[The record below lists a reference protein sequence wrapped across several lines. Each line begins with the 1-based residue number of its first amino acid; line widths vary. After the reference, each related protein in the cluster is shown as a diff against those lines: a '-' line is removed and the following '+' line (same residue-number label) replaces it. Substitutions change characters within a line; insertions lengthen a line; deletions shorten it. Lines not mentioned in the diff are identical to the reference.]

1 MSMELSAQQ
10 KRRRFREL
18 LARDTLTVMPGG
30 FSPLYA
36 RLAEQ
41 AGFETFFLA
50 GSQLSAFLYGVPD
63 NGIIGL
69 RDLVDHA
76 RHMAARTSIPIF
88 VDADTGF
95 GNAVNVHFTVQ
106 EVIRSGVAGLQI
118 EDQEAPKKS
127 ATSAGRRCI
136 SIDEAVG
143 KIRAAVAA
151 RDEIDPEFAICARVD
166 SLGAEGGGFA
176 DALKRCVAYVTD
188 GGADFVWL
196 NSPQTREQLREAC
209 VKTPAPILTI
219 WGGDDAPPSLDE
231 YQQLG
236 VCIALYPVMAATS
249 GLQAA
254 WELLSDFKQRG
265 SQALLDWGA
274 RTAKSPWGQPDTK
287 ALLGFEK
294 IRELEERFIPAE
306 SRRDYANTWG
316 HRTSYEGGSA
326 SPVTNNPAKA
336 NNPAPKAN
344 NPPPRLDP
352 PDSDPAFEE
361 RLRRLAAMKPKP
373 KR

>member
-1 MSMELSAQQ
+1 
-10 KRRRFREL
+10 
-18 LARDTLTVMPGG
+18 
-30 FSPLYA
+30 
-36 RLAEQ
+36 
-41 AGFETFFLA
+41 
-50 GSQLSAFLYGVPD
+50 
-63 NGIIGL
+63 
-69 RDLVDHA
+69 
-76 RHMAARTSIPIF
+76 
-88 VDADTGF
+88 
-95 GNAVNVHFTVQ
+95 
-106 EVIRSGVAGLQI
+106 
-118 EDQEAPKKS
+118 
-127 ATSAGRRCI
+127 
-136 SIDEAVG
+136 
-143 KIRAAVAA
+143 
-151 RDEIDPEFAICARVD
+151 VD

-176 DALKRCVAYVTD
+176 DALKRCTAYVAD

-254 WELLSDFKQRG
+254 WELLCDFKSRG

-274 RTAKSPWGQPDTK
+274 RAAKSPFGQPDTK

-294 IRELEERFIPAE
+294 IRELEEQFIPAE

-316 HRTSYEGGSA
+316 HRTTYEGGSA
-326 SPVTNNPAKA
+326 EPVVNNPAPKA
-336 NNPAPKAN
+336 SKPAPKVGDPAPKAN